1 MNNPDLILKKIRL
14 GVIIFVISITTASLF
29 AQNTD
34 EYNFE
39 KLSIKDGLSHSNVYT
54 IIQDQSGYL
63 WFGTQ
68 DGLNKYDGYEFN
80 IYRHEIDNPNSLTTG
95 NFGKMIQDSLGIFW
109 FGTFGGGIDRFD
121 PRTNTFTNFSNK
133 PDDPNSLSNNQVLFV
148 FEDSQNN
155 IWVGTS
161 NGGLNKF
168 NKKEENF
175 TRFHPEPDNPK
186 SFSDLRAKSVC
197 ETSNKELWFGTGNG
211 LNKYNPSDETFKIY
225 THDPKNIN
233 SISSNSIQ
241 HLFADED
248 GIIWIAYRETGISK
262 FDSKTETFT
271 HYKHNPHNQSSL
283 SDNNCEFI
291 TKDSYGYF
299 WIGTYQGGLNKFDP
313 EKETFI
319 RFKHNPND
327 EESIS
332 HNRVEYIFEDNSRN
346 LWIATRG
353 GGINKLDLK
362 PRKFKNIIH
371 NPEIKNTLPHPS
383 VMAIDIDENEN
394 LWIGTDGGGIS
405 KYNLKTKVFTH
416 FQNIP
421 SNNNSLSVNRVWS
434 VLVDRE
440 GIIWAGTY
448 RGGLNRIEYKNGKYH
463 FTRYLGKRG
472 DNSSLSNNQINTIVE
487 DKNGTIW
494 IATSNGLN
502 KLIKADNPE
511 DYTFKHYFQ
520 NKIDSLIFID
530 NYISNLY
537 LDSQDRLWI
546 GSYAGGL
553 FQFLP
558 EKEEFINYSPTKYD
572 STKFKRDLHVLIVF
586 EDRNKNLLLGTESS
600 GIIKFDRERGSFS
613 MHPKNSNLLSNMIIG
628 IAEDDMGN
636 LWISS
641 SRGLSK
647 YSPWNDKL
655 TNYTYNDGLESSGFN
670 RNAILKCNDG
680 NMFFGSNS
688 ALTYFNPLEVSSNP
702 FIPEVVITDFRIL
715 NNSDWGNSLLPFNK
729 IQYENRPIELTKKDY
744 FFIIEF
750 AALDFTSTPQN
761 QYEYMLEGFDE
772 DWIDAANNRTATYTN
787 IDPGF
792 YTFKVKGSNNDKVW
806 NENPVE
812 LEIKV
817 IPPFYKTRGFVIS
830 LVFLGFIFIFTY
842 IKLRTKNLIKDK
854 RNLEEKVIERTNEI
868 SLQKEELK
876 TQAENLEKINEQ
888 LEHQQEKLE
897 NLVQERTKD
906 LEVAKNKAEESD
918 RLKSAFLANMSHEI
932 RTPMNAIIGFSNLI
946 NDQDI
951 EKNHRAELANLI
963 KKNSNSLLN
972 LIDDIID
979 IAKIEAGQLDISEKG
994 CFVNQIFKDL
1004 LMEFEDNIISNDR
1017 VVLKVGEE
1025 QLFNTLEI
1033 KTDPYRLHQI
1043 LKNLIS
1049 NAIKF
1054 TENGIVEFG
1063 YRTGKDKIQFFVKDT
1078 GIGISPEQQNQ
1089 IFTRFNKIEDNKKKI
1104 YRGAGLGL
1112 TITKNLVEIMGG
1124 EINVESE
1131 LNKGSVFKFDM
1142 PFELIQ
1148 ATSEKKISTKKGISK
1163 YNWNQKT
1170 ILIAEDEES
1179 NFKFLEMIIRKTSA
1193 ELLWAKTGQQAIDI
1207 CMGNYK
1213 IDLILMDIKMPE
1225 MDGLEA
1231 IRKIRAK
1238 QSKVPIIVQSAYSM
1252 PEDQNL
1258 SFDAGANEFIS
1269 KPIGTEKLL
1278 SVINKHLIG

>member
-1 MNNPDLILKKIRL
+1 MDNTDLKNKAFRLTLLIFILNI
-14 GVIIFVISITTASLF
+14 VSVSLF
-29 AQNTD
+29 SQNSI

-39 KLSIKDGLSHSNVYT
+39 KLSIKDGLSHNNVYT
-54 IIQDQSGYL
+54 IIQDKSGYL

-68 DGLNKYDGYEFN
+68 DGLNKYDGYKFN

-121 PRTNTFTNFSNK
+121 PNTNTFTNFSNK
-133 PDDPNSLSNNQVLFV
+133 PSDPNSLSNNQILFV
-148 FEDSQNN
+148 FEDNQNN

-175 TRFHPEPDNPK
+175 KRFHPESDNPK
-186 SFSDLRAKSVC
+186 SFSDLRAKCVC

-211 LNKYNPSDETFKIY
+211 LNKYNPSNETFKIY

-271 HYKHNPHNQSSL
+271 HYKHDPNNQSSL

-299 WIGTYQGGLNKFDP
+299 WIGTYQEGLNKFDP
-313 EKETFI
+313 ETGKFMN
-319 RFKHNPND
+319 FMHDPNNIT
-327 EESIS
+327 SIS
-332 HNRVEYIFEDNSRN
+332 HNRIEYIFEDNSRN

-362 PRKFKNIIH
+362 PRKFRNIVH
-371 NPEIKNTLPHPS
+371 NPEVKNTLPHPS
-383 VMAIDIDENEN
+383 VMAIDIDGNEN

-405 KYNLKTKVFTH
+405 KYDPKTKVFTH

-421 SNNNSLSVNRVWS
+421 SNNNSLSVNRVWAI
-434 VLVDRE
+434 LVDRE

-448 RGGLNRIEYKNGKYH
+448 RGGLNRIEYKNGKYN

-472 DNSSLSNNQINTIVE
+472 DNSSLSNNQINTIIE
-487 DKNGTIW
+487 DKNGIIW
-494 IATSNGLN
+494 IATANGLN
-502 KLIKADNPE
+502 KLIKADKPE

-520 NKIDSLIFID
+520 NKTDSLIFID

-558 EKEEFINYSPTKYD
+558 EKEEFINYSPTEFD
-572 STKFKRDLHVLIVF
+572 STKFKKNLHVLIIF

-600 GIIKFDRERGSFS
+600 GIIIFDTEKETFS
-613 MHPKNSNLLSNMIIG
+613 MHPKNDNLLSNMIIG
-628 IAEDDMGN
+628 ITEDDMGN

-647 YSPWNDKL
+647 FSPWNNKL
-655 TNYTYNDGLESSGFN
+655 INYTYNDGLESSGFN
-670 RNAILKCNDG
+670 RNAILKCNNG
-680 NMFFGSNS
+680 NLYFGSNS

-702 FIPEVVITDFRIL
+702 FIPQVVITDFRIL
-715 NNSDWGNSLLPFNK
+715 NKSDWVNNLLPFEKVQFENK
-729 IQYENRPIELTKKDY
+729 PIELTKKDY

-750 AALDFTSTPQN
+750 ASLDFTSTQQN

-772 DWIDAANNRTATYTN
+772 DWIDANNNRTATYTN
-787 IDPGF
+787 IDPGL

-817 IPPFYKTRGFVIS
+817 IPPFYKTKGFIIFI
-830 LVFLGFIFIFTY
+830 VFLGIIFIFTF

-876 TQAENLEKINEQ
+876 TQAENLEKTNEQ

-897 NLVQERTKD
+897 NLVHERTSD
-906 LEVAKNKAEESD
+906 LEIAKNKAEESD

-951 EKNHRAELANLI
+951 EKEYKAELASLI

-979 IAKIEAGQLDISEKG
+979 ISKIEAGQLDISEKD
-994 CFVNQIFKDL
+994 CAINQVLNDL
-1004 LMEFEDNIISNDR
+1004 LIEFEDYIISNDKLT
-1017 VVLKVGEE
+1017 LKVSEE
-1025 QLFNTLEI
+1025 LLFNQLII
-1033 KTDPYRLHQI
+1033 KTDPYRLQQV
-1043 LKNLIS
+1043 LKNLLS

-1054 TENGIVEFG
+1054 TEVGIIEFG
-1063 YRTGKDKIQFFVKDT
+1063 YRINKDMIQFFVKDT
-1078 GIGISPEQQNQ
+1078 GIGITPEQQNQ
-1089 IFTRFNKIEDNKKKI
+1089 IFSRFNRIEDTKKKI

-1112 TITKNLVEIMGG
+1112 TITKNIVEMMGG
-1124 EINVESE
+1124 KIWLESK
-1131 LNKGSVFKFDM
+1131 LDRGSVFN
-1142 PFELIQ
+1142 FEIPYRPVEL
-1148 ATSEKKISTKKGISK
+1148 TSKEKPVIKKSTSK
-1163 YNWNQKT
+1163 YKWDNKT

-1179 NFKFLEMIIRKTSA
+1179 NFKFLNMIIRKTSA

-1213 IDLILMDIKMPE
+1213 VDLILMDIKMPE

-1231 IRKIRAK
+1231 IRKIREHQRK
-1238 QSKVPIIVQSAYSM
+1238 IPIIVQSAYSM

-1258 SFDAGANEFIS
+1258 SFEAGANDFIS

-1278 SVINKHLIG
+1278 NTIDKHLIG